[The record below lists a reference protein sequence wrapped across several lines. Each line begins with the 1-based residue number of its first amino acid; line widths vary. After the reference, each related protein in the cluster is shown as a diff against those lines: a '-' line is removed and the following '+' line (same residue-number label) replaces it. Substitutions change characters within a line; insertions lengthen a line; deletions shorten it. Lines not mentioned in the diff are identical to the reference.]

1 MNLQDIIGP
10 VMVGPS
16 SSHTAGAA
24 RIGRVAFKL
33 LGEPVAHADIT
44 LHGSFHTTGKG
55 HGTDKAIVAG
65 LMGFKVDDPRIP
77 ESFAAAKEAG
87 LTYRFLHADLG
98 AEVHPNTAKLALK
111 GKSGKEM
118 TVVAASVGGGR
129 IHVTELDGLAVS
141 FSGDLPTLVIHHMDQ
156 PGKIAEVATLLERKK
171 INVASMRLYRA
182 RRGGNA
188 VMVFECDQ
196 EVPAS
201 DVQWLSEQEATVRV
215 IYLSQSRAGGAAVH
229 V

>member
-1 MNLQDIIGP
+1 MQLKDIIGP

-16 SSHTAGAA
+16 SSHPAGAA
-24 RIGRVAFKL
+24 RIGRVAYKL
-33 LGEPVAHADIT
+33 LGEPVAHADII

-65 LMGFKVDDPRIP
+65 LLGFRVDDPRIP
-77 ESFAAAKEAG
+77 ESFDAAKEAG
-87 LTYRFLHADLG
+87 LTYGFSHADLG
-98 AEVHPNTAKLALK
+98 AEVHPNTAKLVLK

-129 IHVTELDGLAVS
+129 IHVTELDGLTVS
-141 FSGDLPTLVIHHMDQ
+141 FSGDLPTLVIHHIDQ
-156 PGKIAEVATLLERKK
+156 PGKIAEVASLLERKK

-196 EVPAS
+196 EVPAQ

-215 IYLSQSRAGGAAVH
+215 IYLSQSHAGGALTH